1 MIQGCEIFS
10 ELDTTTAIS
19 NLQQLSVLDLG
30 PQKISAIK
38 SPWR

>member
-1 MIQGCEIFS
+1 MVQGCEIFS

-19 NLQQLSVLDLG
+19 NSQQLQVLDLD
-30 PQKISAIK
+30 PEKISAIK